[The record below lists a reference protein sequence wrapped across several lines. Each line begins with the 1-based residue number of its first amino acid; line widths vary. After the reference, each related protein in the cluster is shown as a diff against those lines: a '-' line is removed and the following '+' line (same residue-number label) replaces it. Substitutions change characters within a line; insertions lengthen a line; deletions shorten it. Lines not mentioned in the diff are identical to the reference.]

1 MSRRGID
8 PVIFSC
14 ALGLMA
20 FGIVMIYSTS
30 HILALDRYGDP
41 YHFVKRHI
49 MWAGIGVV
57 SMLLA
62 ARVDIR
68 SFRPLAFPV
77 FVLSAVGLLMVFI
90 PGIGREAGG
99 ARRWISLGPMS
110 VQPAEFAKF
119 GLAFFLAH
127 FLSVKGE
134 RLKDLKYGFL
144 PSAMF
149 TGLVLVLVLA
159 QPDLGTA
166 ILIAGVAGMMFF
178 LAGAR
183 WLHLVGCALLASPV
197 LYWMI
202 FAVPWRKQRILA
214 FLDPLNSAQDTGY
227 QLFQSLIGMARGG
240 ITGMGLGE
248 GKQKLFYLP
257 EAHTDFIYSVVGEEL
272 GLLGG
277 LAVAAVFVVILYRG
291 LSVASRCK
299 DSFSALLAVG
309 VTLLITLQSLIN
321 MSVAS
326 GLVPT
331 TGVPLPLISLG
342 GSSLVMSL
350 TALGVLLSIASGSG
364 AGIPKRRNSDG
375 ANSENGQGLRVAWSS
390 GGER

>member
-1 MSRRGID
+1 
-8 PVIFSC
+8 
-14 ALGLMA
+14 
-20 FGIVMIYSTS
+20 
-30 HILALDRYGDP
+30 
-41 YHFVKRHI
+41 
-49 MWAGIGVV
+49 
-57 SMLLA
+57 
-62 ARVDIR
+62 
-68 SFRPLAFPV
+68 
-77 FVLSAVGLLMVFI
+77 
-90 PGIGREAGG
+90 
-99 ARRWISLGPMS
+99 
-110 VQPAEFAKF
+110 
-119 GLAFFLAH
+119 
-127 FLSVKGE
+127 
-134 RLKDLKYGFL
+134 
-144 PSAMF
+144 
-149 TGLVLVLVLA
+149 
-159 QPDLGTA
+159 
-166 ILIAGVAGMMFF
+166 
-178 LAGAR
+178 
-183 WLHLVGCALLASPV
+183 
-197 LYWMI
+197 
-202 FAVPWRKQRILA
+202 
-214 FLDPLNSAQDTGY
+214 
-227 QLFQSLIGMARGG
+227 
-240 ITGMGLGE
+240 MGLGE

-350 TALGVLLSIASGSG
+350 TALGILLSIASGSG